1 MSEPCDLQNRN
12 SEFFSTGNEKVLAL
26 GKTLLEKLKK
36 VVDGRDKFPLT
47 VRDG

>member
-26 GKTLLEKLKK
+26 RKTLLEKWKK
-36 VVDGRDKFPLT
+36 VVDGCNKIPLT
-47 VRDG
+47 ARDG